1 MAQDNLVERLRKLD
15 ACTVSDALD
24 KLGLKGATLGI
35 RPQWPCPR
43 IAGRAVTV
51 KLKPQ
56 GFETT
61 TRHLGTE
68 AIEAA
73 GPGDVLVMELA
84 GRTDVPGWG
93 GLLSLAAATKGLA
106 GIVID
111 GACRDIDDCQA
122 AGFPVYARAVV
133 PITARTRVIQDS
145 VNAEIQFAG
154 VQVHPGDYVVADGS
168 GTVIVPKARAEEV
181 IAAGEEI
188 AAREARMAEAVRKGA
203 SIVEVMETG
212 GYESMLAR
220 DRKSSG

>member
-1 MAQDNLVERLRKLD
+1 MTEDALVKRLAALD

-24 KLGLKGATLGI
+24 ALAIKGATLGI
-35 RPQWPCPR
+35 LPQWPCPR

-56 GFETT
+56 GTEKP

-68 AIEAA
+68 AIETAN
-73 GPGDVLVMELA
+73 PGDVLVMEMA

-111 GACRDIDDCQA
+111 GACRDIDDSA
-122 AGFPVYARAVV
+122 AAKFPVFARAVV
-133 PITARTRVIQDS
+133 PITARGRVIQDS
-145 VNAEIQFAG
+145 VNEEIQFAG

-168 GTVIVPKARAEEV
+168 GTIIVPEARAEEV
-181 IAAGEEI
+181 IAKGEEI

-212 GYESMLAR
+212 GYEQML
-220 DRKSSG
+220 DKKT